1 MCICALIFILIEPS
15 YLCVKKLKPYD
26 TGATKNNCKESNGI
40 YAKIYFC
47 CLRMIFFFLH
57 LKGQLGTSYYFQV
70 V

>member
-26 TGATKNNCKESNGI
+26 IGAAKNSCKESNGI

-47 CLRMIFFFLH
+47 CLRMIFFF
-57 LKGQLGTSYYFQV
+57 FCV
-70 V
+70 